1 MQQDTALAL
10 GKPGGQQQS
19 TVLLSL
25 SLSSV
30 PLVPASLS
38 NRPSV
43 GLEHTAN
50 EPGVIRHCRHTVP
63 VLKKNLNYLSYPLF
77 TDTLKEALP
86 KRSTKPKWPEDKTK
100 FC

>member
-1 MQQDTALAL
+1 MQRDTVLAL

-25 SLSSV
+25 SLLSV
-30 PLVPASLS
+30 PLVLTSLR

-50 EPGVIRHCRHTVP
+50 EPSVIRHCWHTVH
-63 VLKKNLNYLSYPLF
+63 VLKKNVNYLSYPLF
-77 TDTLKEALP
+77 TDTVKEALP